1 MATELTAERLA
12 ELRERD
18 RMLQEFASDFRLDG
32 DQLVCVHCE
41 RRCVGAREDEDFVH
55 APDCAARTV
64 GGRPWVR
71 LCNLLLMPIDLP
83 ALLRAAEERDKARAD
98 LHALRTA
105 LVEATMEPF
114 DIGPCYIAGPLPL
127 KQKHDGEAFAV
138 QHERLLGVFQQLLDR
153 VEAKASGTTEACNRV
168 WRERDRLRAQRDAL
182 VAAASSAVNGVVMI
196 RDDCYRDVLVVDPDK
211 IEALRAAIRA
221 AKENQ

>member
-1 MATELTAERLA
+1 MAEPMTAERLA
-12 ELRERD
+12 ELRRLVAGYAETADRD
-18 RMLQEFASDFRLDG
+18 WNCKGCGQLDTRCRCAEEFFSDRD
-32 DQLVCVHCE
+32 
-41 RRCVGAREDEDFVH
+41 
-55 APDCAARTV
+55 
-64 GGRPWVR
+64 
-71 LCNLLLMPIDLP
+71 
-83 ALLRAAEERDKARAD
+83 ALLRAADERDKARAD

-138 QHERLLGVFQQLLDR
+138 QHERLLGVFGQLLDR

-168 WRERDRLRAQRDAL
+168 WRERDRLRAQRDRLRAERDAL
-182 VAAASSAVNGVVMI
+182 VAVLEQCDVFLRVHAKPDNELKTAVQ
-196 RDDCYRDVLVVDPDK
+196 
-211 IEALRAAIRA
+211 AAIRA

>member
-12 ELRERD
+12 ELRK
-18 RMLQEFASDFRLDG
+18 LQRRALDNPVAFAADYVSAIADDG
-32 DQLVCVHCE
+32 D
-41 RRCVGAREDEDFVH
+41 
-55 APDCAARTV
+55 
-64 GGRPWVR
+64 
-71 LCNLLLMPIDLP
+71 

-138 QHERLLGVFQQLLDR
+138 QHERLLGVFGQLLDR
-153 VEAKASGTTEACNRV
+153 VEAKASGATEACNRV

-182 VAAASSAVNGVVMI
+182 VADGAAL
-196 RDDCYRDVLVVDPDK
+196 CDVLRDAQLGTREVWWS
-211 IEALRAAIRA
+211 EALRAVDKLGASIRA

>member
-18 RMLQEFASDFRLDG
+18 RMLREFASDFRLDG

-71 LCNLLLMPIDLP
+71 LCNLLLMPIDLS
-83 ALLRAAEERDKARAD
+83 ALLRAAGERDELRARLRHD
-98 LHALRTA
+98 CKGCPGCGSNDCPDALDA
-105 LVEATMEPF
+105 A
-114 DIGPCYIAGPLPL
+114 
-127 KQKHDGEAFAV
+127 
-138 QHERLLGVFQQLLDR
+138 QH
-153 VEAKASGTTEACNRV
+153 
-168 WRERDRLRAQRDAL
+168 ERDRLRAQRDAL
-182 VAAASSAVNGVVMI
+182 VAVLQSGQSLRTHDLNTTERWVI
-196 RDDCYRDVLVVDPDK
+196 DDVD
-211 IEALRAAIRA
+211 EVREAIRA
-221 AKENQ
+221 AKENR